1 MQTVALALLH
11 QLECARLVVSAL
23 LVSRIIRLELLPS
36 TLATQCTVCALLATT
51 VKRVPSTPNL
61 AQLALTVEILDTPRQ
76 PNVWFAQLRTIA
88 MR

>member
-1 MQTVALALLH
+1 MRTVALASIS

-23 LVSRIIRLELLPS
+23 LVSRIIQLELTLL
-36 TLATQCTVCALLATT
+36 TLATQCTVCALLVTT
-51 VKRVPSTPNL
+51 ARRVPSTPNL
-61 AQLALTVEILDTPRQ
+61 ARLALTVEILGTPRQ